1 MRGQELM
8 GFEDIIS
15 QMGDDKKDMKAQ
27 DNLNGQPFPI
37 FKLFIE
43 TMELDASMV
52 ISSRSISGEVGIY
65 DNPSFGIYG
74 ISRYGTV
81 SSVQFVLGSV
91 QAGILGSSILGSTVS
106 EYIVQRVINQSNK
119 HVERFIGT
127 NFKDSSTTAD
137 WDTTNEQLDFTTGEI
152 AVSEIVFSD
161 LKTIIS
167 SIINP
172 VVESGSD
179 NLTYELSADDGSNW
193 ESVTSGDLHTFANVG
208 TKLRW
213 RITASDSAT
222 ITKMEVIYNV

>member
-1 MRGQELM
+1 M
-8 GFEDIIS
+8 GFDDIIA

-37 FKLFIE
+37 FKLFRE
-43 TMELDASMV
+43 EMELDASMI
-52 ISSRSISGEVGIY
+52 ISARSISGDVGIY
-65 DNPSFGIYG
+65 DNASFGIYG
-74 ISRYGTV
+74 ISKYGTV

-106 EYIVQRVINQSNK
+106 AYVIQRVINQSNK
-119 HVERFIGT
+119 HIERFIGT
-127 NFKDSSTTAD
+127 TFKDSSTTAD

-152 AVSEIVFSD
+152 AVSEIIFANNETILSA
-161 LKTIIS
+161 TII
-167 SIINP
+167 P
-172 VVESGSD
+172 VIESGSA

-193 ESVTSGDLHTFANVG
+193 ESVTVSSLHTFTNVG

-213 RITASDSAT
+213 RITASGSAT